1 MKVGPDDDNPNLPI
15 QGTGR
20 LTIDVSDPMPTLSNT
35 TNAMGVWMHEKL
47 RINRKLGVA
56 DFVNPAGN
64 RVAPS
69 AESLQS
75 AINDFSA
82 YTNVVDLIN
91 GSSRGIS
98 GMWLHPKL
106 TDQPT
111 NQIRRGRE
119 ELADGDL
126 SPVHRPLHD
135 HARLCQGTR
144 PCRLDLLDPDRPHGH
159 EPGLTVRAIPR
170 QQAFPHIDRSCSRL
184 LHVLS

>member
-1 MKVGPDDDNPNLPI
+1 MKGGPDDDNPNLPI

-69 AESLQS
+69 AASLQS

-98 GMWLHPKL
+98 GVWLRPNSQISRPTKSGAGAKSWPMATYHQFIVHYTTMPDCVKARGL
-106 TDQPT
+106 VDWIFWTQTDPT
-111 NQIRRGRE
+111 AMS
-119 ELADGDL
+119 LASQCARFL
-126 SPVHRPLHD
+126 VSKHSP
-135 HARLCQGTR
+135 
-144 PCRLDLLDPDRPHGH
+144 
-159 EPGLTVRAIPR
+159 I
-170 QQAFPHIDRSCSRL
+170 
-184 LHVLS
+184 